1 MTLWRVRATVDDRP
15 GYLSVL
21 TASLALRS
29 VNILSVQVHATEAGA
44 VDEFLID
51 APESLTADELV
62 EAIRRGRGR
71 EPWVSRTDARGLIDE
86 PTRALGAAAMVAADP
101 GRLAQALCAIL
112 GPDCEVSRNRSTQDS
127 RAGFTPTIMVLVDP
141 SGGALVVRRD
151 APAFTPAEFA
161 RAQALVQVA
170 AAGRPRDLPDRRW
183 AIQSRGDD
191 IGGTI

>member
-29 VNILSVQVHATEAGA
+29 INILSVQVHATEAGA

-51 APESLTADELV
+51 APESLTADQLV

-86 PTRALGAAAMVAADP
+86 PTRALGAAALVAADP
-101 GRLAQALCAIL
+101 SRLEQALVTLL
-112 GPDCEVSRNRSTQDS
+112 GDCEVSRNRSAVDS
-127 RAGFTPTIMVLVDP
+127 RAGYTQTVMVLVDP
-141 SGGALVVRRD
+141 SGGALVARRD

-170 AAGRPRDLPDRRW
+170 AGSRRSTLDGSP
-183 AIQSRGDD
+183 Q
-191 IGGTI
+191 

>member
-29 VNILSVQVHATEAGA
+29 VNILTVQVHATEAGA

-51 APESLTADELV
+51 APESLTAEQLID
-62 EAIRRGRGR
+62 AIRRGRGR

-86 PTRALGAAAMVAADP
+86 PTRALGVAALVVADP
-101 GRLAQALCAIL
+101 SRLEQALATLL
-112 GPDCEVSRNRSTQDS
+112 GDCDVSQNRSALDS
-127 RAGFTPTIMVLVDP
+127 RVGFTETVMVLADP
-141 SGGALVVRRD
+141 SGGALVARRN

-161 RAQALVQVA
+161 RAQALVQIA
-170 AAGRPRDLPDRRW
+170 AASRRSTLDGSS
-183 AIQSRGDD
+183 Q
-191 IGGTI
+191 

>member
-44 VDEFLID
+44 VDEFLVD
-51 APESLTADELV
+51 APESLTADQLV

-71 EPWVSRTDARGLIDE
+71 EPWVSRADARGLIDE
-86 PTRALGAAAMVAADP
+86 PTRALGAAAMVATDP
-101 GRLAQALCAIL
+101 GRLEQALATLL
-112 GPDCEVSRNRSTQDS
+112 GDCEVSRNPSAQDS
-127 RAGFTPTIMVLVDP
+127 RAGFTQTVMVLVDP
-141 SGGALVVRRD
+141 SGGALMARRD

-170 AAGRPRDLPDRRW
+170 AASRHRDLPDRRW
-183 AIQSRGDD
+183 AIQSRGDE